1 MDMNMNADVQEHR
14 SYGFGIGLLAGA
26 FAGAGLMMWLAPR
39 MGSELRQR
47 ATETA
52 RRVRERATE
61 KYQEVS
67 NHVSETVDELARK
80 GQDVRDDVAGAVAHG
95 AREVERFAT
104 AVKTDGIAE
113 DRKHSAGDR
122 SPSKPRSL

>member
-1 MDMNMNADVQEHR
+1 MSTNVDVQPPR
-14 SYGFGIGLLAGA
+14 RYGFGIGLLAGA

-47 ATETA
+47 ATDTA

-67 NHVSETVDELARK
+67 NHVSETVDELTRK
-80 GQDVRDDVAGAVAHG
+80 GQDVRDDVAGTVARG

-104 AVKTDGIAE
+104 AAKT
-113 DRKHSAGDR
+113 
-122 SPSKPRSL
+122 RSL

>member
-1 MDMNMNADVQEHR
+1 MTTNFDVQEHR
-14 SYGFGIGLLAGA
+14 GYGFGIGLLAGA
-26 FAGAGLMMWLAPR
+26 VAGAGLMMWLAPR

-67 NHVSETVDELARK
+67 NHVSETVDELTRK
-80 GQDVRDDVAGAVAHG
+80 GQNVRDDVAGAVAHG

-104 AVKTDGIAE
+104 AAKTDGIPE
-113 DRKHSAGDR
+113 ERKHSAADR
-122 SPSKPRSL
+122 LPSKPRSL

>member
-1 MDMNMNADVQEHR
+1 MNTNLDVQEHR

-61 KYQEVS
+61 TYQEVS
-67 NHVSETVDELARK
+67 NQVSETVDELTRK
-80 GQDVRDDVAGAVAHG
+80 GQDVRNDVAGAVARG
-95 AREVERFAT
+95 AREVERFA
-104 AVKTDGIAE
+104 AAAKTDGTPEERQRSAA
-113 DRKHSAGDR
+113 DRL
-122 SPSKPRSL
+122 PSKPRSL

>member
-1 MDMNMNADVQEHR
+1 MTTNFDVQEHR
-14 SYGFGIGLLAGA
+14 GYGFGIGLLAGVV
-26 FAGAGLMMWLAPR
+26 AGAGLMMWLAPR

-67 NHVSETVDELARK
+67 NHVSETVDELTRK

-104 AVKTDGIAE
+104 AAKTDNIPE
-113 DRKHSAGDR
+113 EQKHSAADR

>member
-1 MDMNMNADVQEHR
+1 MSTNFDGQEPR
-14 SYGFGIGLLAGA
+14 RYGFGIGLLAGA
-26 FAGAGLMMWLAPR
+26 VAGAGLMMWLAPR

-52 RRVRERATE
+52 GRLRQRATE

-67 NHVSETVDELARK
+67 TQVSETVDELTRK

-104 AVKTDGIAE
+104 AAKT
-113 DRKHSAGDR
+113 
-122 SPSKPRSL
+122 RSL

>member
-1 MDMNMNADVQEHR
+1 MNTNADVQEHR
-14 SYGFGIGLLAGA
+14 GYGFGIGLLAGA
-26 FAGAGLMMWLAPR
+26 VAGAGLMMWLAPR

-47 ATETA
+47 ATDTA

-67 NHVSETVDELARK
+67 NHVSETVDELTRR

-104 AVKTDGIAE
+104 AAKTDGIPE
-113 DRKHSAGDR
+113 ERKHSAADR